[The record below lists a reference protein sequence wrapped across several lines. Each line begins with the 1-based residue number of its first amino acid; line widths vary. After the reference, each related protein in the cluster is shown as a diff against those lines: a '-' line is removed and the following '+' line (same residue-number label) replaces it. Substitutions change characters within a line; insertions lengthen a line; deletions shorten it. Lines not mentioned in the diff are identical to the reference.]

1 MSGFETAEFA
11 DQAGAQQIQVA
22 NRIEDL
28 VLDELVFITQA
39 IFVEYMIFVDHD
51 RVLHTAPKRQ
61 IVRAE
66 KLDVAHEPEGPRTA
80 DFLDEG
86 SAGEIHG
93 GSLSASAE
101 DRMVEI
107 DLETHLEA
115 VERKEGSP
123 LVPILHRDLADDA
136 DEFLVGVLLFQP
148 R

>member
-1 MSGFETAEFA
+1 
-11 DQAGAQQIQVA
+11 
-22 NRIEDL
+22 
-28 VLDELVFITQA
+28 
-39 IFVEYMIFVDHD
+39 MIFVAHD

-93 GSLSASAE
+93 GRLGASTE

-123 LVPILHRDLADDA
+123 LVPILHGDLADNA
-136 DEFLVGVLLFQP
+136 HELLLGVMLLQP